1 MKKVML
7 LFYEMK
13 IGALKRQRQNVTVSN
28 STNAGPRTK
37 ILLINNW
44 KIYELITP
52 YLSACKYTRQTTKPR
67 LPKIWPGQ
75 EHYSKKKEHRDHIR
89 ALDIP
94 THQVVLQEVGAV
106 IELHPKRKLNKPF
119 AQSARD

>member
-1 MKKVML
+1 ML

-44 KIYELITP
+44 KMYELITLTP
-52 YLSACKYTRQTTKPR
+52 FLSACKYTRQTSKPR

-89 ALDIP
+89 ALDIQ
-94 THQVVLQEVGAV
+94 TRQVVLQEVGVV
-106 IELHPKRKLNKPF
+106 IELK
-119 AQSARD
+119 